1 MITGDDEGSAHNA
14 AKNTKIDNYLSRALP
29 EDKFKYIEE
38 QKQLGHKVI
47 MIGDG
52 INDAPALAAA
62 DTGIMEIKTVV
73 EEKKDKCKIKPLK

>member
-1 MITGDDEGSAHNA
+1 MITGDDEGAAHNA
-14 AKNTKIDNYLSRALP
+14 AKNTKIDNHLFRALP

-62 DTGIMEIKTVV
+62 DISVR
-73 EEKKDKCKIKPLK
+73 